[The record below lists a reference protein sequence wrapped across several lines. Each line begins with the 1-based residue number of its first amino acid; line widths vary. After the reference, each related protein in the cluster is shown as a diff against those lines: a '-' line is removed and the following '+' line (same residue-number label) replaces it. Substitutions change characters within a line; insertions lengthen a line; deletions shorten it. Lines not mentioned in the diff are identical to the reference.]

1 METHYLFDLPE
12 LPLAEELTQVLAEG
26 KGVRVERIVSTGQVS
41 GWYDQEEWEFVTL
54 LQGRAELTWPDGGT
68 TGLSAGDTLTIP
80 PHRRHRVSYTSTQP
94 PCIWLCVFW
103 PSAE

>member
-1 METHYLFDLPE
+1 MPADNLYDLPALPIEEE
-12 LPLAEELTQVLAEG
+12 LISILAEDKA
-26 KGVRVERIVSTGQVS
+26 VRIERIVSTGQTS

-54 LQGRAELTWPDGGT
+54 LQGRAELTWADGST
-68 TGLSAGDTLTIP
+68 TALSAGDTLTIP
-80 PHRRHRVSYTSTQP
+80 PNRRHRVSYTSTQR

>member
-1 METHYLFDLPE
+1 MPADNLYDLPALPIEEE
-12 LPLAEELTQVLAEG
+12 LISILAEDKA
-26 KGVRVERIVSTGQVS
+26 VRIERIVSTGQTS

-54 LQGRAELTWPDGGT
+54 LQGRAELTWADGST
-68 TGLSAGDTLTIP
+68 TTLSAGDTLTIP
-80 PHRRHRVSYTSTQP
+80 PNRRHRVSYTSTQR